1 MSKAVTSRAAEA
13 PTFPSFVKLSEELA
27 FEGRSSEAMGA
38 PKPRG
43 GEEEARSRASGI
55 REQAAQSGAAG
66 RACFCQRAKN
76 MSRDLETS
84 RHDAQG

>member
-1 MSKAVTSRAAEA
+1 
-13 PTFPSFVKLSEELA
+13 
-27 FEGRSSEAMGA
+27 MGA

-43 GEEEARSRASGI
+43 GEEEARGRASGI
-55 REQAAQSGAAG
+55 REQAAQSGAAV

-84 RHDAQG
+84 RHDAQWLEHRAAANKQLGD

>member
-1 MSKAVTSRAAEA
+1 
-13 PTFPSFVKLSEELA
+13 
-27 FEGRSSEAMGA
+27 MGS
-38 PKPRG
+38 PKQRE